1 MTLVHSIKNNKS
13 NNKRNLKPKEIWK
26 KKKIKT
32 NNKTQTKNNKNLEQL
47 LLNENV
53 ELLINNKELYMLLHA
68 TQVR

>member
-32 NNKTQTKNNKNLEQL
+32 NNKTRTKNNKNLEQL
-47 LLNENV
+47 LLKENV
-53 ELLINNKELYMLLHA
+53 ELLINNKELYMLLLA
-68 TQVR
+68 I

>member
-13 NNKRNLKPKEIWK
+13 NSKRNLKLKEIWK
-26 KKKIKT
+26 KRKIKT
-32 NNKTQTKNNKNLEQL
+32 NNQTQRKNNKNLEQL

-68 TQVR
+68 T